1 MWVAHSNHLLTVS
14 QGAVSVS
21 VNTVPMLLML
31 QVSALV
37 RILTNGHNLLLQDSA
52 AVVAPQ
58 PDDWAETLA
67 ALCLE
72 GSLASSHDLQS
83 SEIPTS
89 IFAQVKRSPVLL
101 NLLRTLAYYKC
112 RAESDVL
119 LPDAADRLQNTIQ
132 DISDALR
139 TILCL

>member
-1 MWVAHSNHLLTVS
+1 MVASSCTIGAAVYAYCSLKQEQNLELTSTCHDCFV
-14 QGAVSVS
+14 
-21 VNTVPMLLML
+21 
-31 QVSALV
+31 
-37 RILTNGHNLLLQDSA
+37 QDSA

-72 GSLASSHDLQS
+72 GSLASSHDWQS
-83 SEIPTS
+83 SDIPAS
-89 IFAQVKRSPVLL
+89 VLAQVKRSPVIL

-119 LPDAADRLQNTIQ
+119 LPDAADKMQNTIQ

>member
-1 MWVAHSNHLLTVS
+1 MNITCFV
-14 QGAVSVS
+14 
-21 VNTVPMLLML
+21 
-31 QVSALV
+31 
-37 RILTNGHNLLLQDSA
+37 QDSA
-52 AVVAPQ
+52 AAVAPQ

-72 GSLASSHDLQS
+72 GSLAGSHDWHS
-83 SEIPTS
+83 SEIS
-89 IFAQVKRSPVLL
+89 ASVLAQVKRSPVIL

-119 LPDAADRLQNTIQ
+119 LPGAADKVQNTIQ

>member
-1 MWVAHSNHLLTVS
+1 MMSDVA
-14 QGAVSVS
+14 AW
-21 VNTVPMLLML
+21 
-31 QVSALV
+31 
-37 RILTNGHNLLLQDSA
+37 LQDSA
-52 AVVAPQ
+52 AVVSPQ

-72 GSLASSHDLQS
+72 GSLASNRDMRS
-83 SEIPTS
+83 SDIPAS
-89 IFAQVKRSPVLL
+89 VLAQVKRSPAIL

-112 RAESDVL
+112 RAETDVL
-119 LPDAADRLQNTIQ
+119 LPDAADKLQNTIQ

>member
-1 MWVAHSNHLLTVS
+1 MNEDTDIVNLLRYGRYWALFTRS
-14 QGAVSVS
+14 TCK
-21 VNTVPMLLML
+21 NTV
-31 QVSALV
+31 
-37 RILTNGHNLLLQDSA
+37 QDS
-52 AVVAPQ
+52 AVVAPE

-72 GSLASSHDLQS
+72 GSLASSRDLRS
-83 SEIPTS
+83 SEIPAS
-89 IFAQVKRSPVLL
+89 VLAQVKRSPVIL

-112 RAESDVL
+112 RAEADVL
-119 LPDAADRLQNTIQ
+119 LPDAADRMQNTIQ